1 MDTSSDK
8 ISGEYSRTST
18 LFLTQHSYSI
28 YFMITSTS
36 RYLSRITFAGFGL
49 VALFGLGLSGIAQD
63 DGEQDGPTQNI
74 VEIASETEE
83 LSTLVQALTAADLAT
98 TLAGEGPYT
107 VLAPTNEAIEAL
119 PEGVV
124 ANLLME
130 ENKEVLTDILT
141 YHVLEGELDSGA
153 ISEAAGTEVA
163 TLNGDT
169 VSITEED
176 GSLMVD
182 GAMVTTAD
190 VEATN
195 GVVHIIDSV
204 LVPAGVDVSA
214 LAPEATGAAEEEDS
228 EETMGE
234 NGMDTTVRSGGYSA
248 PDHSG
253 FYTILG
259 ATALIGSG
267 ILLRAQRD

>member
-1 MDTSSDK
+1 
-8 ISGEYSRTST
+8 
-18 LFLTQHSYSI
+18 
-28 YFMITSTS
+28 MITSTS

-49 VALFGLGLSGIAQD
+49 VALFGLGLSGVAQD
-63 DGEQDGPTQNI
+63 DSEQNEPTQNI
-74 VEIASETEE
+74 VEIASDTKD
-83 LSTLVQALTAADLAT
+83 LSTLVQAVTAADLAT

-107 VLAPTNEAIEAL
+107 VLAPTNDAFAQL

-124 ANLLME
+124 SNLLME
-130 ENKEVLTDILT
+130 ENKEVLTQILT

-176 GSLMVD
+176 GNLMVD

-190 VEATN
+190 VSATN

-204 LVPAGVDVSA
+204 LVPAGVDVSS
-214 LAPEATGAAEEEDS
+214 LTPEAMGAGEEEDS
-228 EETMGE
+228 EEMMGE

-253 FYTILG
+253 FYTIVG

-267 ILLRAQRD
+267 VLLRAQRD